1 MKVKVKPET
10 EFLTKMKTTH
20 SVEWYR
26 DSMRGHRWRIRARNG
41 RIICAASEGYK
52 RRASAVRSLG
62 RLITAIHAF
71 TVKFP
76 IR

>member
-1 MKVKVKPET
+1 
-10 EFLTKMKTTH
+10 MKTTH

-26 DSMRGHRWRIRARNG
+26 DSMGGHRWRIRARNG

-52 RRASAVRSLG
+52 RRATSAAPPRCARAVRSLG
-62 RLITAIHAF
+62 RLITAILAF